1 MSKHSSNREQGF
13 TLVELLIAIAVSGL
27 LISALVLGFITTMRG
42 TASAHDRLVASN
54 GNHTLSTYF
63 ASDVQ
68 SANATMVSTD
78 PTSDSGCATT
88 EASTT
93 NLLRLQWWE
102 QPTLSK
108 MTAFS
113 VSYRTRQ
120 VGTTW
125 ELVRYACSKSEDP
138 YTPAPQLKDVAEAI
152 LATVTPTSHVM
163 VSELYDPSPSS
174 PWPTTATNTGREV
187 TLQAYAALAAEETE
201 PYGYTVSARLRS
213 LSGGTTTTTTSSSTT
228 STSASSTTTSTS
240 TTTTTTTSPTTATKL
255 GLVSC
260 VRSGASVP
268 CAGPITLARNE
279 WVDISVRLLDASG
292 NAVNATSSVT
302 VNVSSTSNS
311 FDVTAAPVT
320 IAVGSSQSSG
330 PFRVTHTSSGGS
342 ATITASATSGSLT
355 PASVATN

>member
-42 TASAHDRLVASN
+42 TASAHDRFVASN

-78 PTSDSGCATT
+78 ATSDSGCATT
-88 EASTT
+88 EGSTT
-93 NLLRLQWWE
+93 NVLRLQWWE

-120 VGTTW
+120 AGTTW

-138 YTPAPQLKDVAEAI
+138 YTPAAQLKDVAVAI
-152 LATVTPTSHVM
+152 LATATPTSQVM
-163 VSELYDPSPSS
+163 VSDLFDPAPSS
-174 PWPTTATNTGREV
+174 SWPTTATNTGREV
-187 TLQAYAALAAEETE
+187 TLQAYAGLATDETV
-201 PYGYTVSARLRS
+201 PYGYTVSARLRT
-213 LSGGTTTTTTSSSTT
+213 LSGGTTTTTTTASSSTT
-228 STSASSTTTSTS
+228 STSTSSTTSTS
-240 TTTTTTTSPTTATKL
+240 TTTTTTTSPATATKL

-260 VRSGASVP
+260 VRGDGVTVS
-268 CAGPITLARNE
+268 CAGPINLANGQ
-279 WVDISVRLLDASG
+279 WIDISVRLLDASG
-292 NAVNATSSVT
+292 TPVNATSSVT
-302 VNVSSTSNS
+302 VNVSSDNASKFT
-311 FDVTAAPVT
+311 VTGAPVT
-320 IAVGSSQSSG
+320 IAAGTSQSSG
-330 PFRVTHTSSGGS
+330 PFRVTHGNGGN
-342 ATITASATSGSLT
+342 AIITASSGSLT
-355 PASVATN
+355 PATVAMN